1 MRPANILMD
10 IQDFSRLQDTINA
23 NNALANMFKS
33 FQKAIDEGDNVFSHP
48 LLWTFEASWSEVF
61 YDILEGYEFAL
72 TKLPWLDPDVYQM
85 LYSTLFS
92 LNTTNNS
99 SDSLQSI
106 NTEFEN
112 ENNGILCFNS
122 TSNEFHVF
130 DMTSWYE
137 LHCNYTIKYPKWI
150 DWTENQILSNTEYSD
165 LLIVKIVEI
174 VDGKKH
180 TFEKAED
187 KIHHFNTDL
196 VRTFRADK
204 DAVLKLASE
213 IARRNGY
220 LLDLKLSK
228 SEKKRRKVR
237 MSAVFKVEK
246 NDEFQYLSLDTEN
259 AQFEVCNK
267 KGEHIGVWN
276 FSGSK
281 TGEADEKG
289 GHNIVIGK

>member
-1 MRPANILMD
+1 MRPANLLMD
-10 IQDFSRLQDTINA
+10 IQDFSRLQATTNA
-23 NNALANMFKS
+23 NKALATMFES
-33 FQKAIDEGDNVFSHP
+33 FEKARDEGDTVFSHP
-48 LLWTFEASWSEVF
+48 HLWSFEASWNEAF
-61 YDILEGYEFAL
+61 FDILEDYEFAL

-85 LYSTLFS
+85 LYNTLFS

-122 TSNEFHVF
+122 TSNKFHVF

-150 DWTENQILSNTEYSD
+150 KWASNQIFTNTEYSD
-165 LLIVKIVEI
+165 LLIAKIV
-174 VDGKKH
+174 DSKKY
-180 TFEKAED
+180 TFEKHAD
-187 KIHHFNTDL
+187 KIHYFNTKL

-204 DAVLKLASE
+204 DAVFALASE

-220 LLDLKLSK
+220 SLDLKLSK

-237 MSAVFKVEK
+237 MAAVFKVEK